1 MPLSYKSGYTDIS
14 NPNDFEKIDTV
25 GSLCQYIENYSIT
38 EGLINFLK
46 LPEKEIME
54 IYRYC
59 YGGIGIDLLLKN
71 PDKYIIEGIKRE
83 CGVTK
88 LYPFEIELKYQM
100 EEMRYFFCDIGLNAI
115 KRLLNRL
122 TKKGDN
128 ISEVLATLLE
138 TKYEL
143 TKARLSYRCKRYND
157 RIALIWKMIELYQ
170 ENELKYGIR
179 RQGRSKRRYY
189 VYFELPTTNEVISF
203 ELRMDK
209 EKAKTYPIYEKNV
222 YMEDLSI
229 LPKIEKSIL
238 ATYQNEINSIIEKR
252 KRKAEKEKMRKQ

>member
-1 MPLSYKSGYTDIS
+1 MGLSYNIVHNKIS
-14 NPNDFEKIDTV
+14 SSKDFKNIDTV
-25 GSLCQYIENYSIT
+25 ASLEYYIINYGIT
-38 EGLINFLK
+38 KELINYLN
-46 LPEKEIME
+46 LSEEKI
-54 IYRYC
+54 IDIWKYC
-59 YGGIGIDLLLKN
+59 YGGISINLLLK
-71 PDKYIIEGIKRE
+71 DSSKYIFEGLKME
-83 CGVTK
+83 CGLTK

-100 EEMRYFFCDIGLNAI
+100 EEMKYFFCDIGLNAV

-138 TKYEL
+138 AKYEL

-170 ENELKYGIR
+170 ENGLKYGIR

-238 ATYQNEINSIIEKR
+238 ATYPNEINSIIEKR
-252 KRKAEKEKMRKQ
+252 KKKAEKEKMKKQ